1 MQSQFYN
8 GGKCLQLLCMLLLAA
23 VSARSQAII
32 TNIAGNGITQ
42 YIGDGFPATDLSLAV
57 PSGICMHATTGD
69 LYIADYAVA
78 RVRKLTPGGT
88 ISTYGGNGTLGFGG
102 DGGPATNA
110 QLREP
115 TGTALDAT
123 GNLYITEE
131 YNNRVRRIDAATGII
146 STIAGSGA
154 GGYGGDGGNA
164 LLAAMEQP
172 AGLCIDKWNNM
183 YIADRGNHRIRRVD
197 AATGIITTV
206 AGNGLSGYGGDSGP
220 ATAAMLSSPMG
231 VCTDTAGNLYIA
243 DKDNNA
249 VRRVQ
254 LSTGIITTVAG
265 TGAADYS
272 GDNGPATAA
281 KLVQPYSVY
290 MSSRSNLYI
299 ADFGNNR
306 IRVVTTDGIMH
317 TLAGSGLFGFV
328 PGSGPALEARLGGP
342 TGVCADAAENVY
354 FTDGGNS
361 ATWKVSPVYNAVP
374 PVTAAAGGLRVLPNP
389 AGDYMTIILPT
400 NLSTTVAV
408 LRPDGAVAGSYH
420 SANGRLTLDVSEL
433 PAGVYYL
440 QATGNNAMWGGRFTV
455 VH

>member
-1 MQSQFYN
+1 M
-8 GGKCLQLLCMLLLAA
+8 QLLCMLLVTA
-23 VSARSQAII
+23 VSARAQAII

-57 PSGICMHATTGD
+57 PSGICIHPANGD

-78 RVRKLTPGGT
+78 RVRKLTQAGV
-88 ISTYGGNGTLGFGG
+88 ISTYGGNGILGFGG
-102 DGGPATNA
+102 DGEPATNA
-110 QLREP
+110 MLREP

-164 LLAAMEQP
+164 LSAAMEQP
-172 AGLCIDKWNNM
+172 AGLCVDKWNNI

-197 AATGIITTV
+197 AGSGIITTV
-206 AGNGLSGYGGDSGP
+206 AGNGLSGYGGDGGV

-254 LSTGIITTVAG
+254 LSTGIISTVAG

-272 GDNGPATAA
+272 GDEGPATAA
-281 KLVQPYSVY
+281 KLVQPYSVFV
-290 MSSRSNLYI
+290 SSRSNLYI

-306 IRVVTTDGIMH
+306 IRVVTKDGIMH

-361 ATWKVSPVYNAVP
+361 AAWRVSPVYNAVLP
-374 PVTAAAGGLRVLPNP
+374 ARAATGGLRVWPNP
-389 AGDYMTIILPT
+389 ASDYMTIALPVDVA
-400 NLSTTVAV
+400 TTVTV
-408 LRPDGAVAGSYH
+408 LRPDGTVAGCYH
-420 SANGRLTLDVSEL
+420 SANGRLTIDVSEL
-433 PAGVYYL
+433 PSGLYYI
-440 QATGNNAMWGGRFTV
+440 QATSNEGVIGGRFTV
-455 VH
+455 LR